1 MIFRAGNLPF
11 GFICKTH
18 SGIVKIDDQP
28 DVDYE
33 TVTISG
39 LGLIDHLG
47 VMVLKSIDGREFQ
60 MTAFSSEVAQYIAN
74 FMDGKREQ
82 VPTIYNMF
90 EQMCE
95 ENEMVLVKV
104 KVYETGGIFRANLYF
119 TGKKD
124 ILLKYYR
131 ASDAITLAT
140 FYNVPILVRKDLL
153 KEPEPQSE
161 ITSPKNGSSIEK
173 K

>member
-1 MIFRAGNLPF
+1 MM
-11 GFICKTH
+11 
-18 SGIVKIDDQP
+18 KIDEQP
-28 DVDYE
+28 DTDYE
-33 TVTISG
+33 TVVISG

-47 VMVLKSIDGREFQ
+47 VLVLKAIDGKEFH
-60 MTAFSSEVAQYIAN
+60 MTAFSAEVAQYIAN

-95 ENEMVLVKV
+95 ENEIVLVKV
-104 KVYETGGIFRANLYF
+104 KIYEAGGIFRANLYF

-153 KEPEPQSE
+153 MEPEPQPIIKS
-161 ITSPKNGSSIEK
+161 NGGSAESEK

>member
-1 MIFRAGNLPF
+1 MM
-11 GFICKTH
+11 
-18 SGIVKIDDQP
+18 KIDEHP
-28 DVDYE
+28 DTDYE
-33 TVTISG
+33 TVVISG

-47 VMVLKSIDGREFQ
+47 ILVLKSIDGKEFH
-60 MTAFSSEVAQYIAN
+60 MTAFSAEVAQYIAN

-95 ENEMVLVKV
+95 ENEIVLVKV
-104 KVYETGGIFRANLYF
+104 KIYETGGIFRANLYF

-153 KEPEPQSE
+153 KEPEPQPIIKSDG
-161 ITSPKNGSSIEK
+161 GSAEFEK

>member
-1 MIFRAGNLPF
+1 MM
-11 GFICKTH
+11 
-18 SGIVKIDDQP
+18 KIDEQP
-28 DVDYE
+28 DTDYE
-33 TVTISG
+33 TVVISG
-39 LGLIDHLG
+39 LGFIDHLG
-47 VMVLKSIDGREFQ
+47 VLVLKAIDGKEFH
-60 MTAFSSEVAQYIAN
+60 MTAFSAEVAQYIAN

-95 ENEMVLVKV
+95 ENEIVLVKV
-104 KVYETGGIFRANLYF
+104 KIYEAGGIFRANLYF

-153 KEPEPQSE
+153 MEPEPQPIIKSNGGSAESE
-161 ITSPKNGSSIEK
+161 K
-173 K
+173 

>member
-1 MIFRAGNLPF
+1 
-11 GFICKTH
+11 
-18 SGIVKIDDQP
+18 
-28 DVDYE
+28 
-33 TVTISG
+33 
-39 LGLIDHLG
+39 
-47 VMVLKSIDGREFQ
+47 

-95 ENEMVLVKV
+95 ENEIVLVKV
-104 KVYETGGIFRANLYF
+104 KIYETGGIFRANLYF

-153 KEPEPQSE
+153 KEPEPQPE
-161 ITSPKNGSSIEK
+161 ITSPKNGSSFEK

>member
-1 MIFRAGNLPF
+1 M
-11 GFICKTH
+11 
-18 SGIVKIDDQP
+18 KIDEQQDA
-28 DVDYE
+28 DYE
-33 TVTISG
+33 TVAVSG

-47 VMVLKSIDGREFQ
+47 VMVLKSIDGREFH
-60 MTAFSSEVAQYIAN
+60 MTAFSAEVAQHIAN
-74 FMDGKREQ
+74 FLDGKREQ

-95 ENEMVLVKV
+95 ENEIVLVRIKI
-104 KVYETGGIFRANLYF
+104 YETGGIFRANLYF

-153 KEPEPQSE
+153 KEPEPE
-161 ITSPKNGSSIEK
+161 PKITPAKNGSEPEK

>member
-1 MIFRAGNLPF
+1 M
-11 GFICKTH
+11 
-18 SGIVKIDDQP
+18 KIDEQP
-28 DVDYE
+28 DTDYE
-33 TVTISG
+33 TVVISG

-47 VMVLKSIDGREFQ
+47 VLVLKAIDGKEFH
-60 MTAFSSEVAQYIAN
+60 MTAFSAEVAQYIAN

-95 ENEMVLVKV
+95 ENEIVLVKV
-104 KVYETGGIFRANLYF
+104 KIYEAGGIFRANLYF

-153 KEPEPQSE
+153 MEPEPHPIIKS
-161 ITSPKNGSSIEK
+161 NGGSTESEK

>member
-1 MIFRAGNLPF
+1 M
-11 GFICKTH
+11 
-18 SGIVKIDDQP
+18 KIDEQP
-28 DVDYE
+28 DADYA

-39 LGLIDHLG
+39 LGIVDHLG
-47 VMVLKSIDGREFQ
+47 IMVLKSIDGKEFH
-60 MTAFSSEVAQYIAN
+60 MTAFSADVAHYIAN
-74 FMDGKREQ
+74 FMDGKREDI
-82 VPTIYNMF
+82 PTIYNMF

-95 ENEMVLVKV
+95 ENETMLVKV
-104 KVYETGGIFRANLYF
+104 KIYETGGIFRANLYF

-153 KEPEPQSE
+153 KEPESKPE
-161 ITSPKNGSSIEK
+161 IKSPKNGTSIEPEK

>member
-1 MIFRAGNLPF
+1 M
-11 GFICKTH
+11 
-18 SGIVKIDDQP
+18 KIDEQP
-28 DVDYE
+28 DADYE
-33 TVTISG
+33 TVTIAG

-47 VMVLKSIDGREFQ
+47 VMVLRSIDGLEFQ
-60 MTAFSSEVAQYIAN
+60 MTAFSAEVAQYIAN
-74 FMDGKREQ
+74 FMDGKREE

-95 ENEMVLVKV
+95 ENEVMLVKT
-104 KVYETGGIFRANLYF
+104 KIYETGDIFRANLYF
-119 TGKKD
+119 TGRKD

-131 ASDAITLAT
+131 ASDAIALAT

-153 KEPEPQSE
+153 KEPEQKDAYL
-161 ITSPKNGSSIEK
+161 KNNSSIESEK

>member
-1 MIFRAGNLPF
+1 M
-11 GFICKTH
+11 
-18 SGIVKIDDQP
+18 KIDEQP
-28 DVDYE
+28 DTDYE
-33 TVTISG
+33 TVKITG

-47 VMVLKSIDGREFQ
+47 VVVLRALDGKEFQ
-60 MTAFSSEVAQYIAN
+60 MTAFSAEVAQYIAN

-95 ENEMVLVKV
+95 ENEIVLVKV
-104 KVYETGGIFRANLYF
+104 KIYETGGIFRANLYF

-153 KEPEPQSE
+153 KEPEPQPE
-161 ITSPKNGSSIEK
+161 IKSPKNGSSVESEK

>member
-1 MIFRAGNLPF
+1 M
-11 GFICKTH
+11 
-18 SGIVKIDDQP
+18 KIDEQP

-33 TVTISG
+33 TVGISG
-39 LGLIDHLG
+39 LGLVDHLG
-47 VMVLKSIDGREFQ
+47 VMVLKSIDGKEFH
-60 MTAFSSEVAQYIAN
+60 MTAFSAEVAQYIAN

-95 ENEMVLVKV
+95 ENEIMLVKV
-104 KVYETGGIFRANLYF
+104 KIYETGGIFRANLYF
-119 TGKKD
+119 TGRKD
-124 ILLKYYR
+124 MLLKYYR

-153 KEPEPQSE
+153 KEPEPQPK
-161 ITSPKNGSSIEK
+161 IKLPKNGGSVESEK

>member
-1 MIFRAGNLPF
+1 M
-11 GFICKTH
+11 
-18 SGIVKIDDQP
+18 KIDEQP
-28 DVDYE
+28 DTDYE
-33 TVTISG
+33 TVKITG

-47 VMVLKSIDGREFQ
+47 VVVLKALDGKEFQ
-60 MTAFSSEVAQYIAN
+60 MTAFSAEVAQYIAN

-95 ENEMVLVKV
+95 ENEIVLVKV
-104 KVYETGGIFRANLYF
+104 KIYETGGIFRANLYF

-153 KEPEPQSE
+153 KEPEPQPE
-161 ITSPKNGSSIEK
+161 IKFPKNGSSIESEK

>member
-1 MIFRAGNLPF
+1 M
-11 GFICKTH
+11 
-18 SGIVKIDDQP
+18 KIDEQQDT
-28 DVDYE
+28 DYE
-33 TVTISG
+33 TVAISG

-47 VMVLKSIDGREFQ
+47 VLVLKSIDGKEFH
-60 MTAFSSEVAQYIAN
+60 MTAFSAEVAQYIAN

-95 ENEMVLVKV
+95 ENEIILVKV
-104 KVYETGGIFRANLYF
+104 KIYETGGIFRANLYF

-131 ASDAITLAT
+131 ASDAVTLAT
-140 FYNVPILVRKDLL
+140 FYGVPILVRKDLL
-153 KEPEPQSE
+153 KEPEPAPK
-161 ITSPKNGSSIEK
+161 IASPKTGGSVETEK

>member
-1 MIFRAGNLPF
+1 M
-11 GFICKTH
+11 
-18 SGIVKIDDQP
+18 KIDEQP
-28 DVDYE
+28 DADYE

-47 VMVLKSIDGREFQ
+47 VMVLKSIDGREFH
-60 MTAFSSEVAQYIAN
+60 MTAFSAEVAQYIAN

-95 ENEMVLVKV
+95 ENEIVLVKV
-104 KVYETGGIFRANLYF
+104 KIYETGGIFRANLYF

-140 FYNVPILVRKDLL
+140 FYGVPILVRKDLL
-153 KEPEPQSE
+153 KEPEPTTQ
-161 ITSPKNGSSIEK
+161 IKSPKNGGSIESAK

>member
-1 MIFRAGNLPF
+1 M
-11 GFICKTH
+11 
-18 SGIVKIDDQP
+18 KIDEQQDA
-28 DVDYE
+28 DYE

-47 VMVLKSIDGREFQ
+47 VIVLKSIDGKEFH
-60 MTAFSSEVAQYIAN
+60 MTAFSAEVAQYIAN

-95 ENEMVLVKV
+95 ENELVLVKV
-104 KVYETGGIFRANLYF
+104 KIYETGGIFRANLYF

-124 ILLKYYR
+124 VLLKYYR
-131 ASDAITLAT
+131 ASDAVTLAT

-153 KEPEPQSE
+153 KEPEPEPQ
-161 ITSPKNGSSIEK
+161 IKSPKNGGSIEPEK

>member
-1 MIFRAGNLPF
+1 MM
-11 GFICKTH
+11 
-18 SGIVKIDDQP
+18 KIDEQP
-28 DVDYE
+28 DTDYE
-33 TVTISG
+33 TVVISG

-47 VMVLKSIDGREFQ
+47 ILVLKAIDGKEFH
-60 MTAFSSEVAQYIAN
+60 MTAFSAEVAQYIAN

-95 ENEMVLVKV
+95 ENEIVLVKV
-104 KVYETGGIFRANLYF
+104 KIYEAGGIFRANLYF

-153 KEPEPQSE
+153 MEPEPQPIIKS
-161 ITSPKNGSSIEK
+161 NGGSAESEK

>member
-1 MIFRAGNLPF
+1 MYRILSLKILKNQM
-11 GFICKTH
+11 
-18 SGIVKIDDQP
+18 KIDEQP
-28 DVDYE
+28 DTDYD

-39 LGLIDHLG
+39 LALIDHMG
-47 VMVLKSIDGREFQ
+47 MMILKSIEGKEFH
-60 MTAFSSEVAQYIAN
+60 MTSFSAEVAQYIAN

-95 ENEMVLVKV
+95 ENELVLVKV
-104 KVYETGGIFRANLYF
+104 KIYETGGIFRSNLYF
-119 TGKKD
+119 TGKKE

-131 ASDAITLAT
+131 ASDAVTLAT
-140 FYNVPILVRKDLL
+140 FYGVPILVRKDLL
-153 KEPEPQSE
+153 KEPEKKPQ
-161 ITSPKNGSSIEK
+161 IIPPKNGSTAETEK

>member
-1 MIFRAGNLPF
+1 M
-11 GFICKTH
+11 
-18 SGIVKIDDQP
+18 KIDEQP
-28 DVDYE
+28 DADYE
-33 TVTISG
+33 TVNISG

-47 VMVLKSIDGREFQ
+47 VLVLKSIDGKEFQ
-60 MTAFSSEVAQYIAN
+60 MTSFSAEIAQYIAN

-95 ENEMVLVKV
+95 ENEILLVKV
-104 KVYETGGIFRANLYF
+104 KIYETGGIFRANLYF
-119 TGKKD
+119 TGRKD
-124 ILLKYYR
+124 ILLKYFR
-131 ASDAITLAT
+131 ASDAITLAI

-153 KEPEPQSE
+153 KEPEPQQS
-161 ITSPKNGSSIEK
+161 IGIPKNGGSVIPDK

>member
-1 MIFRAGNLPF
+1 L
-11 GFICKTH
+11 
-18 SGIVKIDDQP
+18 KIDEQP
-28 DVDYE
+28 DTDYE
-33 TVTISG
+33 TVAISG

-47 VMVLKSIDGREFQ
+47 VMVLKSIDDKEFH
-60 MTAFSSEVAQYIAN
+60 MTAFSAEVAQYIAN

-95 ENEMVLVKV
+95 ENEIILVKV
-104 KVYETGGIFRANLYF
+104 KIYETGGIFRANLYF

-131 ASDAITLAT
+131 ASDAVTLAT
-140 FYNVPILVRKDLL
+140 FYGVPILVRKDLL
-153 KEPEPQSE
+153 KEPEPAPK
-161 ITSPKNGSSIEK
+161 IVSPKNGGSVEAEK

>member
-1 MIFRAGNLPF
+1 MR
-11 GFICKTH
+11 
-18 SGIVKIDDQP
+18 IDEQP
-28 DVDYE
+28 DADYE

-39 LGLIDHLG
+39 LGTINHLG
-47 VMVLKSIDGREFQ
+47 VMVLSSIDGKEFQ
-60 MTAFSSEVAQYIAN
+60 MTAFAADVAQYIAN
-74 FMDGKREQ
+74 FMDGKREEI
-82 VPTIYNMF
+82 PTIYNMF

-95 ENEMVLVKV
+95 ENEIMLVKV
-104 KVYETGGIFRANLYF
+104 KIYETGGIFRANLYF

-153 KEPEPQSE
+153 KEPEAQS
-161 ITSPKNGSSIEK
+161 IIKSSQNGTSTTSEK

>member
-1 MIFRAGNLPF
+1 M
-11 GFICKTH
+11 
-18 SGIVKIDDQP
+18 KIDEQQDA
-28 DVDYE
+28 DYE

-47 VMVLKSIDGREFQ
+47 VIVLKSIDGKEFH
-60 MTAFSSEVAQYIAN
+60 MTAFSAEVAQYIAN

-95 ENEMVLVKV
+95 ENELVLVKV
-104 KVYETGGIFRANLYF
+104 KIYETGGIFRANLYF

-124 ILLKYYR
+124 VLLKYYR
-131 ASDAITLAT
+131 ASDAVTLAT

-153 KEPEPQSE
+153 KEPEPEPQ
-161 ITSPKNGSSIEK
+161 IKSPKNGGSIESEK

>member
-1 MIFRAGNLPF
+1 M
-11 GFICKTH
+11 
-18 SGIVKIDDQP
+18 KIDEQP
-28 DVDYE
+28 DTDYE
-33 TVTISG
+33 TVVISG

-47 VMVLKSIDGREFQ
+47 VLVLKAIDGKEFH
-60 MTAFSSEVAQYIAN
+60 MTAFSAEVAQYIAN

-95 ENEMVLVKV
+95 ENEIVLVKV
-104 KVYETGGIFRANLYF
+104 KIYEAGGIFRANLYF

-153 KEPEPQSE
+153 MEPEPQPIIKS
-161 ITSPKNGSSIEK
+161 NGGSAESEK

>member
-1 MIFRAGNLPF
+1 MMR
-11 GFICKTH
+11 
-18 SGIVKIDDQP
+18 IDEQP
-28 DVDYE
+28 DSDYD

-47 VMVLKSIDGREFQ
+47 VLVLKSIDDKEFH
-60 MTAFSSEVAQYIAN
+60 MTAFSAEVARYIAN
-74 FMDGKREQ
+74 FMDGKREE

-95 ENEMVLVKV
+95 ENEIILVKV
-104 KVYETGGIFRANLYF
+104 KIYETGGIFRANLYF

-153 KEPEPQSE
+153 KEPEPQPK
-161 ITSPKNGSSIEK
+161 IPKNDSSEK

>member
-1 MIFRAGNLPF
+1 M
-11 GFICKTH
+11 
-18 SGIVKIDDQP
+18 KIDEQP
-28 DVDYE
+28 DTDYE
-33 TVTISG
+33 TVKITG

-47 VMVLKSIDGREFQ
+47 VVVLKALDGKEFQ
-60 MTAFSSEVAQYIAN
+60 MTAFSAEVAQYIAN

-95 ENEMVLVKV
+95 ENEIVLVKV
-104 KVYETGGIFRANLYF
+104 KIYETGGIFRANLYF

-153 KEPEPQSE
+153 KEPEPQPE
-161 ITSPKNGSSIEK
+161 IKFPKNGSSVESEK

>member
-1 MIFRAGNLPF
+1 M
-11 GFICKTH
+11 
-18 SGIVKIDDQP
+18 KIDEAP
-28 DVDYE
+28 DADYE

-39 LGLIDHLG
+39 LGTIDHLG
-47 VMVLKSIDGREFQ
+47 IMVLRSIDGKEFQ
-60 MTAFSSEVAQYIAN
+60 MTAFSADTAKYIAN
-74 FMDGKREQ
+74 FMDEKREEI
-82 VPTIYNMF
+82 PTIYNMF
-90 EQMCE
+90 EQICE
-95 ENEMVLVKV
+95 ENEIMLVKV
-104 KVYETGGIFRANLYF
+104 KIYETGGIFRANLYF

-153 KEPEPQSE
+153 KEPEPQPT
-161 ITSPKNGSSIEK
+161 IKLPKNGTSIEPEK

>member
-1 MIFRAGNLPF
+1 M
-11 GFICKTH
+11 
-18 SGIVKIDDQP
+18 KIDEQQDA
-28 DVDYE
+28 DYE

-47 VMVLKSIDGREFQ
+47 VMVLKAIDGKEFH
-60 MTAFSSEVAQYIAN
+60 MTAFSTEVAQYIAN

-82 VPTIYNMF
+82 VPTIYNML

-95 ENEMVLVKV
+95 ENELVLVRV
-104 KVYETGGIFRANLYF
+104 KIYETGGIFRANLYF

-124 ILLKYYR
+124 VLLKYYR

-140 FYNVPILVRKDLL
+140 FYGVPILVRKDLL
-153 KEPEPQSE
+153 KEPELQIE
-161 ITSPKNGSSIEK
+161 SPKNGGSAEAGK
-173 K
+173 

>member
-1 MIFRAGNLPF
+1 M
-11 GFICKTH
+11 
-18 SGIVKIDDQP
+18 KIDEQQDA
-28 DVDYE
+28 DYE

-47 VMVLKSIDGREFQ
+47 VIVLKSIDGKEFH
-60 MTAFSSEVAQYIAN
+60 MTAFSAEVAQYIAN

-95 ENEMVLVKV
+95 ENELVLVKV
-104 KVYETGGIFRANLYF
+104 KIYETGGIFRANLYF

-124 ILLKYYR
+124 VLLKYYR
-131 ASDAITLAT
+131 ASDAVALAT

-153 KEPEPQSE
+153 KEPEPQ
-161 ITSPKNGSSIEK
+161 TQSPKNGTSIESAK

>member
-1 MIFRAGNLPF
+1 M
-11 GFICKTH
+11 
-18 SGIVKIDDQP
+18 KIDDQP
-28 DVDYE
+28 DADYE

-47 VMVLKSIDGREFQ
+47 VMVLKSIDGKEFQ
-60 MTAFSSEVAQYIAN
+60 MTAFSAEVVQYIAN

-95 ENEMVLVKV
+95 ENEAVLVKV

-131 ASDAITLAT
+131 ASDAIALAT

-153 KEPEPQSE
+153 KEPESK
-161 ITSPKNGSSIEK
+161 TNNDVAK
-173 K
+173 

>member
-1 MIFRAGNLPF
+1 M
-11 GFICKTH
+11 
-18 SGIVKIDDQP
+18 KIDEQQDT
-28 DVDYE
+28 DYE
-33 TVTISG
+33 TVVVSG

-47 VMVLKSIDGREFQ
+47 VMVLKSIDGREFH
-60 MTAFSSEVAQYIAN
+60 MTAFSAEVAQYIAN

-95 ENEMVLVKV
+95 ENEIVLVKV
-104 KVYETGGIFRANLYF
+104 KIYETGGIFRANLYF

-131 ASDAITLAT
+131 ASDAVTLAT
-140 FYNVPILVRKDLL
+140 FYGVPILVRKDLL
-153 KEPEPQSE
+153 KEPEAKPE
-161 ITSPKNGSSIEK
+161 IKSPKNGGSIESEK
-173 K
+173 R